1 MKAKVLQSE
10 LAKGLAIVG
19 KAVAERA
26 TIPVLAHV
34 LLNAEGGRLKLAATD
49 LAIGI
54 STVVGGQIIEEG
66 GVTLPAKTLT
76 DWVNTLPP
84 EVIAMALDDKTQTL
98 GLECAEARANV
109 KGFAAQEF
117 PALPVPGEDAT
128 RIILEAKAFR
138 QMIKRAVIATA
149 IDETRIILTGV
160 LVEFEDNQL
169 TMAAADGFR
178 LSVVTAKHMS
188 WTDPCP
194 ETRTQGSTGLPKSVT
209 QDPLSAIVPRRALL
223 ELLRISADAEE
234 IALAISPKHI
244 WAEVGDT
251 KLTSGLIEG
260 RFPDYEQIIPKSC
273 ATRTILN
280 ARDFLRACKAA
291 NVFARAADL
300 ILRLTIG
307 DGSLAVSAKSVELG
321 DNVGEV
327 DALVVGDAI
336 EIAFNAKYLL
346 DVLPVVG
353 TEQVVLETTTHTSP
367 GVLKPCPCRTGQG
380 PVGGDGFIHV
390 IMPMHVS
397 EVGKE
402 NDTQ

>member
-1 MKAKVLQSE
+1 MKVKVLQSE
-10 LAKGLAIVG
+10 LAKGLSIVG

-26 TIPVLAHV
+26 TLPVLAHV
-34 LLNAEGGRLKLAATD
+34 LLNAEGGRLRLAATD
-49 LAIGI
+49 RAIGI
-54 STVVGGQIIEEG
+54 STVIGGQILEEG

-149 IDETRIILTGV
+149 IDEIKLILTGV

-178 LSVVTAKHMS
+178 LSVVTAK
-188 WTDPCP
+188 
-194 ETRTQGSTGLPKSVT
+194 LPKSVT
-209 QDPLSAIVPRRALL
+209 LDPLSIIVPRRALL
-223 ELLRISADAEE
+223 ELLRVSADAEE
-234 IALAISPKHI
+234 IALTISPKHI

-260 RFPDYEQIIPKSC
+260 RFPDYEQMIPKSC
-273 ATRTILN
+273 ATRTVLN

-291 NVFARAADL
+291 NVFARAAGL

-327 DALVVGDAI
+327 DALIVGDAI

-380 PVGGDGFIHV
+380 PVGDGGFLHV
-390 IMPMHVS
+390 IMPLHVR
-397 EVGKE
+397 EVQKRS
-402 NDTQ
+402 